1 MQIRSGYNVQVSSI
15 PARAV
20 AGETLLHAPSARR
33 ALAGL
38 CLSGLLAALL
48 GAILPAWG
56 YHLQFEFATVGH
68 YFLSVALGVLL
79 SVEASRR
86 LLPRKGVSF
95 VLILACW
102 LASGAL
108 LILAFAPPPFPA
120 LYRMGTLLV
129 VGMALGLLNSAIFQ
143 AISSIYQHDPA
154 STLNLGGIVFGSGCL
169 LITLLV
175 GGTFNAYSVTVI
187 LTLVAL
193 APASFAVL
201 YARTSFPPSVIPPQP
216 SWKQAL
222 ADFRSRGA
230 VSLALLL
237 FFQFGN
243 EWSIAGWLPIFLIH
257 RLGVSPGAALNLLA
271 LYWSALLLGR
281 IGALAILRRVSHG
294 RVLMGSA
301 ASAMF
306 GCMVLFS
313 TNNQFGATTGIL
325 LVGGGFATIYP
336 LVAEKIG
343 HRYTYY
349 HPGVFNGIFSIAM
362 VGAMLA
368 PWLLGYLADIWGVGV
383 VMVAPM
389 VGTVM
394 VFALVLLI
402 WLEAKIEG

>member
-1 MQIRSGYNVQVSSI
+1 
-15 PARAV
+15 
-20 AGETLLHAPSARR
+20 
-33 ALAGL
+33 
-38 CLSGLLAALL
+38 
-48 GAILPAWG
+48 
-56 YHLQFEFATVGH
+56 
-68 YFLSVALGVLL
+68 
-79 SVEASRR
+79 
-86 LLPRKGVSF
+86 LLPRKGVAF

-108 LILAFAPPPFPA
+108 LFLAFAPPPFPA
-120 LYRMGTLLV
+120 LWRMATLIV

-143 AISSIYQHDPA
+143 AISTIYQHDPA

-175 GGTFNAYSVTVI
+175 AGTFDTYSVTVI
-187 LTLVAL
+187 LSLVAL

-201 YARTSFPPSVIPPQP
+201 YARTAFPPSVIPPQP

-222 ADFRSRGA
+222 RDFRSLGA

-257 RLGVSPGAALNLLA
+257 RLGLSPGAALNLLA

-281 IGALAILRRVSHG
+281 IGALMILRRVSHG
-294 RVLMGSA
+294 RVLIGSA

-306 GCMVLFS
+306 GCMLLFS

-343 HRYTYY
+343 HRFTYY
-349 HPGVFNGIFSIAM
+349 HPGFFNGIFSLAI

-368 PWLLGYLADIWGVGV
+368 PWLLGYLAGIWGVGV

-389 VGTVM
+389 IGTVM

-402 WLEAKIEG
+402 WLEAKIGG

>member
-1 MQIRSGYNVQVSSI
+1 L
-15 PARAV
+15 

-79 SVEASRR
+79 SVEASQR
-86 LLPRKGVSF
+86 LLPRKGVAF

-120 LYRMGTLLV
+120 LYRMGTLLL

-143 AISSIYQHDPA
+143 AISTIYQHDPA

-343 HRYTYY
+343 HRFTYY

>member
-1 MQIRSGYNVQVSSI
+1 
-15 PARAV
+15 V

-56 YHLQFEFATVGH
+56 YHLKFEFATIGY
-68 YFLSVALGVLL
+68 YFLCVAMGVLL
-79 SVEASRR
+79 AVEVSRR
-86 LLPRKGVSF
+86 LLPRKGVAF

-108 LILAFAPPPFPA
+108 LFLAFAPPPFPP
-120 LYRMGTLLV
+120 LWRMGTMTV
-129 VGMALGLLNSAIFQ
+129 VGIALGLLNSAIFQ
-143 AISSIYQHDPA
+143 AISTIYQHDPA

-169 LITLLV
+169 LITMLV
-175 GGTFNAYSVTVI
+175 AGTFNAYSVTVI
-187 LTLVAL
+187 LALAAL
-193 APASFAVL
+193 APAAFAVL
-201 YARTSFPPSVIPPQP
+201 YARTAFPPSVIPPQP
-216 SWKQAL
+216 SWRQEL
-222 ADFRSRGA
+222 ADFRSLGA

-281 IGALAILRRVSHG
+281 IGALVILRRVSHG

-306 GCMVLFS
+306 GCMLLFS

-343 HRYTYY
+343 HRFTYY
-349 HPGVFNGIFSIAM
+349 HPGFFNGIFSFAM

-368 PWLLGYLADIWGVGV
+368 PWLLGYLASVWGVGV

-389 VGTVM
+389 IGTVM

-402 WLEAKIEG
+402 WLEAKIGG

>member
-1 MQIRSGYNVQVSSI
+1 
-15 PARAV
+15 V

-56 YHLQFEFATVGH
+56 YHLRFEFATIGH
-68 YFLSVALGVLL
+68 YFLSVAVGVLFA
-79 SVEASRR
+79 VEVSRR
-86 LLPRKGVSF
+86 LLPRKGVAF

-108 LILAFAPPPFPA
+108 LVLAFAPPPFPP
-120 LYRMGTLLV
+120 LWRMGTLIA

-143 AISSIYQHDPA
+143 SISSIYQHDPA

-175 GGTFNAYSVTVI
+175 AGTFNAYSVTVI
-187 LTLVAL
+187 LAIVAL

-201 YARTSFPPSVIPPQP
+201 YAKTAFPRSVIPPQP

-222 ADFRSRGA
+222 RDFRSLGA

-257 RLGVSPGAALNLLA
+257 RLGVSPGAALNFLA
-271 LYWSALLLGR
+271 LYWFALLLGR

-306 GCMVLFS
+306 GCILLFS

-343 HRYTYY
+343 HRFTYY
-349 HPGVFNGIFSIAM
+349 HPGFFNGIFSFAM

-368 PWLLGYLADIWGVGV
+368 PWLLGYLAAIWGVGV

-389 VGTVM
+389 IGTVM

-402 WLEAKIEG
+402 WLEAKIGG

>member
-1 MQIRSGYNVQVSSI
+1 M
-15 PARAV
+15 
-20 AGETLLHAPSARR
+20 
-33 ALAGL
+33 
-38 CLSGLLAALL
+38 

-56 YHLQFEFATVGH
+56 YHLRFEFAAIGY
-68 YFLSVALGVLL
+68 YFLCVAVGVLL
-79 SVEASRR
+79 SVELSRR
-86 LLPRKGVSF
+86 LLPRKGVAF

-108 LILAFAPPPFPA
+108 LLLAFAPPPFPA
-120 LYRMGTLLV
+120 LWRMGTLTV

-143 AISSIYQHDPA
+143 AISTIYQHDPA

-169 LITLLV
+169 LITVLV
-175 GGTFNAYSVTVI
+175 AGTFNTYSVTVI

-201 YARTSFPPSVIPPQP
+201 YARTAFPPSVIPPQP

-222 ADFRSRGA
+222 RDFRSFGA
-230 VSLALLL
+230 ISLALLL

-257 RLGVSPGAALNLLA
+257 RLGLSPGAALNLLA
-271 LYWSALLLGR
+271 LYWAALLLGR

-306 GCMVLFS
+306 GCMLLFS

-343 HRYTYY
+343 HRFTYY
-349 HPGVFNGIFSIAM
+349 HPGLFNGIFSIAM
-362 VGAMLA
+362 VGAMMA
-368 PWLLGYLADIWGVGV
+368 PWLLGYLAGIWGVGV

-389 VGTVM
+389 IGTVM

-402 WLEAKIEG
+402 WLEAKIGG

>member
-1 MQIRSGYNVQVSSI
+1 VSSS
-15 PARAV
+15 PAHAA

-38 CLSGLLAALL
+38 CLSGLLAAFL

-56 YHLQFEFATVGH
+56 YHLKFEFAAIGY
-68 YFLSVALGVLL
+68 YFLCVAVGVLL
-79 SVEASRR
+79 SVELSRR
-86 LLPRKGVSF
+86 LLPRKGVAF

-108 LILAFAPPPFPA
+108 LLLAFAPPPFPA
-120 LYRMGTLLV
+120 LWRMGTMTL

-143 AISSIYQHDPA
+143 AISTIYQHDPA

-175 GGTFNAYSVTVI
+175 AGTFNTYSVTVI

-201 YARTSFPPSVIPPQP
+201 YARTAFPPIVIPPQP

-222 ADFRSRGA
+222 RDFRSLGA

-257 RLGVSPGAALNLLA
+257 RLGLSPEAALNLLA
-271 LYWSALLLGR
+271 LYWAALLLGR

-306 GCMVLFS
+306 GCMLLFS

-343 HRYTYY
+343 HRFTYY
-349 HPGVFNGIFSIAM
+349 HPGLFNGIFSLAM

-368 PWLLGYLADIWGVGV
+368 PWLLGYLAGVWGVGV

-389 VGTVM
+389 IGTVM

-402 WLEAKIEG
+402 WLEAKIGG